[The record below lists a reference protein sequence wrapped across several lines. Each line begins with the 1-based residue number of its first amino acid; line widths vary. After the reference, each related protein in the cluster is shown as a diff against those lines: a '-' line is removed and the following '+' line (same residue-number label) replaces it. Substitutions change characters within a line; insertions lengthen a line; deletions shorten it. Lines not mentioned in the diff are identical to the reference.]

1 MIRSNSFIIIM
12 IMMMMM
18 IIMTTTM
25 IMIMIMMIMIMILVT
40 LIVTILS
47 SSSDHKNLR
56 TLARNQIKSIP
67 AGILKKLRF
76 LVLSVGDDDH
86 N

>member
-1 MIRSNSFIIIM
+1 
-12 IMMMMM
+12 MMMMM
-18 IIMTTTM
+18 IMIMIMIMTTT
-25 IMIMIMMIMIMILVT
+25 MIMIMMIMIMILVT

-47 SSSDHKNLR
+47 SSADDQNLR

>member
-1 MIRSNSFIIIM
+1 
-12 IMMMMM
+12 
-18 IIMTTTM
+18 
-25 IMIMIMMIMIMILVT
+25 MMIMIMILVT

-47 SSSDHKNLR
+47 SSADDQNLR

-76 LVLSVGDDDH
+76 LVLSVGENKNVDH
-86 N
+86 FENGQEASAD